1 MPCTYILYSPIV
13 DRYYVGSTSNF
24 DRSLDRHNSGKN
36 RHTKSGIP
44 WNPVYKSLFES
55 MDAAKEMENKIKSS
69 LSREELLQFIKSK
82 QNEIKGG

>member
-1 MPCTYILYSPIV
+1 MPLTYILYSPVV

-24 DRSLDRHNSGKN
+24 DKSFDRHNSGKN
-36 RHTKSGIP
+36 KHTKSGIP

-55 MDAAKEMENKIKSS
+55 MDAAKEMENKIKAS
-69 LSREELLQFIKSK
+69 LSREELLQFIKST